1 MQKLN
6 GKKVGLVLGSFAAAV
21 HAIWAAIVGL
31 GWGQAY
37 LDFIFQSHFIINQR
51 LVSGFDWPT
60 AIWLIAMA
68 FAVAYVAG
76 FALASIWNY
85 FQKTNG

>member
-37 LDFIFQSHFIINQR
+37 LDFIFQSHF
-51 LVSGFDWPT
+51 V
-60 AIWLIAMA
+60 
-68 FAVAYVAG
+68 AV
-76 FALASIWNY
+76 LP
-85 FQKTNG
+85 